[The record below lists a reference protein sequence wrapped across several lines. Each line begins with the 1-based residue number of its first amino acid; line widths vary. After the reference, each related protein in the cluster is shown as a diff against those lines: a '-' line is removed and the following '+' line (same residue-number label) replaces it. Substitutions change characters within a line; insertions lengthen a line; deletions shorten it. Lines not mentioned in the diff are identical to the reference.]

1 MEIRQSDD
9 RDDLLERRL
18 DRFDLSTR
26 TANCLRNAKVDTI
39 GALVALRCTDV
50 LRWQNVGL
58 KTFNE
63 LRVLLGSVGLKF
75 ADDVTPPRIVKER
88 FSSVVSKPTVLEE
101 ELYSFVRAVS
111 TERDTQLL
119 VKLWGWNGEAP
130 RTLDSVGKE
139 VALTRE
145 RVRQIGERALQR
157 LQKHCFEAPL
167 LNAAIST
174 LRNAI
179 PDVEPELGVKL
190 RECGVSRSEFKPESV
205 QVAANHLGIE
215 WPFESVSFGEIQ
227 VLLLSGEGEKYRK
240 AVSILRKRT
249 SDSGCMN
256 ILSLA
261 SELQIDESKLPGLR
275 LVLNNVSK
283 AEWLDDSREWLYSVG
298 HSRNR
303 LFNLCSKVL
312 GVAPRVHLSELRR
325 AVSRSRRLAMCPPQ
339 RILGAFVER
348 CGLGRVEESIVLA
361 NSGSGTA
368 PTEDSVEG
376 LMLRVLDEHGPV
388 MDGEVFAEK
397 CIAAGMNAT
406 TFYIYRI
413 NSPVICALGKNVYCK
428 VGTNVPPGTVE
439 DIVGQRRAVARI
451 SDHGWTST
459 GRLWCGIELTRQVI
473 TSGGIRLPAF
483 VADLVQGDWQVALPD
498 GSEYGTVKCHD
509 LFIWSFRKPFAVL
522 GAEPTDLTVFEFDLR
537 SRQVLVNVGGP
548 GLFEAIQDPDSAII
562 EEGVEEA

>member
-1 MEIRQSDD
+1 MDIHPRD
-9 RDDLLERRL
+9 RDILLKRKL
-18 DRFDLSTR
+18 DSFDLSTR
-26 TANCLRNAKVDTI
+26 TANCLRSAKTDTI
-39 GALVALRCTDV
+39 GALVALRSTDV
-50 LRWQNVGL
+50 LRWQNAGK
-58 KTFNE
+58 KTLSE
-63 LRVLLGSVGLKF
+63 IRMLLGSVGLKLS
-75 ADDVTPPRIVKER
+75 DDRVPPCVLEER
-88 FSSVVSKPTVLEE
+88 FSSVVSEPTILEE
-101 ELYSFVRAVS
+101 ELYRFVRAVD
-111 TERDTQLL
+111 TERNAQILA
-119 VKLWGWNGEAP
+119 KLWGWNGEAP
-130 RTLDSVGKE
+130 RTLDATGKE
-139 VALTRE
+139 FALTRE
-145 RVRQIGERALQR
+145 RVRQIEKRALPR
-157 LQKHCFEAPL
+157 LRKHRFEAPL
-167 LNAAIST
+167 LRTAIST
-174 LRNAI
+174 LRKAA
-179 PDVEPELGVKL
+179 PDIESALGAKL
-190 RECGVSRSEFKPESV
+190 RECGVSRCEFRSESV
-205 QVAANHLGIE
+205 QVAAEHLGIE
-215 WPFESVSFGEIQ
+215 WPFEYVSLGDKQ
-227 VLLLSGEGEKYRK
+227 VLSLAGEGAKYRK
-240 AVSILRKRT
+240 AILLLRKKT
-249 SDSGCMN
+249 SDRGCIN
-256 ILSLA
+256 VLSLA

-275 LVLNNVSK
+275 RVLDNVSK
-283 AEWLDDSREWLYSVG
+283 VEWLDDSREWLYSAEP
-298 HSRNR
+298 SRNR

-483 VADLVQGDWQVALPD
+483 VADLVQGDWQVVLPD

-522 GAEPTDLTVFEFDLR
+522 GAEPTDLTVFEFDLK
-537 SRQVLVNVGGP
+537 SRQVLVKVGGP
-548 GLFEAIQDPDSAII
+548 GLFEAIQDPDSAIP
-562 EEGVEEA
+562 EEGLEEA